1 MEEPVS
7 FITRF
12 VNHIFGPA
20 ALYLLS
26 ILHVKPEN
34 PSLPIPQPVVMGI
47 LVAIGLIVVAVFLRS
62 RLSVE
67 KPGAIQQVAE
77 ALLTNPLGF
86 GIKDLL
92 EENAG
97 HDAARYIP
105 FVGSIS
111 IYILFTN
118 LLGAIPNTFLAP
130 PTGVVTVPLA
140 CATLT
145 FIYFNWY
152 GVRHHGVFGYMRSLA
167 GNPRWH
173 WGDLLLALLLLPV
186 EIISTC
192 ARILS
197 LTVRL
202 WANIFASDLLY
213 YIFLALLSGLAAW
226 GWEKTAVGGVFFGL
240 FAATLPILFLLLH
253 LFVSIIQA
261 FVFTILPAI
270 YIGLATADE
279 H

>member
-12 VNHIFGPA
+12 VNHVLGPA

-26 ILHVKPEN
+26 ILHVKPDN
-34 PSLPIPQPVVMGI
+34 PGLPIPQAVVMG
-47 LVAIGLIVVAVFLRS
+47 LVVTLGLTIIALFLRS

-67 KPGAIQQVAE
+67 RPGALQQIAE
-77 ALLTNPLGF
+77 SLLSNPLGF
-86 GIKDLL
+86 GIKDILV
-92 EENAG
+92 ENAG
-97 HDAARYIP
+97 HDALRYIP

-111 IYILFTN
+111 IFILFAN
-118 LLGAIPNTFLAP
+118 LFGAIPNTFLTP

-145 FIYFNWY
+145 FLYFNWQ
-152 GVRHHGVFGYMRSLA
+152 GMRHHGPGGYV
-167 GNPRWH
+167 WH
-173 WGDLLLALLLLPV
+173 FSGPVWWLSPLMLPV
-186 EIISTC
+186 EMISTV
-192 ARILS
+192 ARVLS

-213 YIFLALLSGLAAW
+213 YIFLSLLSGLAAW
-226 GWEKTAVGGVFFGL
+226 GWEKTAVGGVFFGIL
-240 FAATLPILFLLLH
+240 AATLPVLFLGLH
-253 LFVSIIQA
+253 LLVTVIQA
-261 FVFTILPAI
+261 YVFTILPAVYLGI
-270 YIGLATADE
+270 ATADE